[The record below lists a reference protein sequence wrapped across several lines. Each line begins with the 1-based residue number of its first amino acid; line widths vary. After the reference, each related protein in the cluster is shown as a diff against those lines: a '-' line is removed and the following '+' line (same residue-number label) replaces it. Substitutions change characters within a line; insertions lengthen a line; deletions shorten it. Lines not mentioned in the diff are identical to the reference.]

1 LTVNEVLSDEVRGL
15 LVAVKESLPVLLPV
29 IVTLLKVA
37 IPPEAETV
45 PLLTFSVPLRC
56 WDNEI
61 DALLLTRFP
70 YWSSINTVIAGL
82 IVLSIVTLLGG
93 STPQA
98 SLFAVVALTATF
110 RFPDPEELIEP
121 SVTLTFA
128 VSASYSIIVRL
139 EVETPLVN
147 VIGVVVPK
155 LVALTVGWVTGLVE
169 GSAPEKVRLWLP
181 V

>member
-1 LTVNEVLSDEVRGL
+1 MTVNEVLSDEVREL

-45 PLLTFSVPLRC
+45 PLLTVSVPLRC

-98 SLFAVVALTATF
+98 SLFAAPGENTML
-110 RFPDPEELIEP
+110 
-121 SVTLTFA
+121 
-128 VSASYSIIVRL
+128 
-139 EVETPLVN
+139 PLVTAVKPVSPTVAEAFN
-147 VIGVVVPK
+147 VIVSDF
-155 LVALTVGWVTGLVE
+155 E
-169 GSAPEKVRLWLP
+169 
-181 V
+181 